1 MKASFYLVYQEIYQN
16 LKINVFHFVQGA
28 FGTLRASYDYV
39 TITLLLTVG
48 NYQRNLVIVKK
59 QSNQPR
65 KTVTW

>member
-16 LKINVFHFVQGA
+16 LKINVFHFVQGTI
-28 FGTLRASYDYV
+28 GTLRASYDYV

-65 KTVTW
+65 KTVT